1 MSFTSVHDLCVAV
14 LGLGE
19 AGGAIAGDL
28 VAAGVHVRGYDPRV
42 TAPPGVVDTDSEA
55 EATAGADLV
64 LSVNS
69 ASDAVDALRA
79 GLIGTSPDC
88 LWADLNTASPA
99 LKRHLAEIAGDAGLG
114 FADVSLMAT
123 VPGRGLYTPMLVSGA
138 EACRYAEILGSL
150 RANVDVL
157 DGPAGLAAERK
168 LLRSVF
174 YKGLAAAV
182 VEALDAARA
191 AGCEDWLREIIA
203 EELTR
208 ADATTLDRLVD
219 GTHRHAVRRTAEMQA
234 AADMLGDLDVPPLI
248 ATASRDLLRRCSRGE
263 VWRSDALS
271 REAP

>member
-1 MSFTSVHDLCVAV
+1 MRSATVQDLRIAV

-19 AGGAIAGDL
+19 AGGAVAGDL

-42 TAPPGVVDTDSEA
+42 TAPPGVVDTGSEA
-55 EATAGADLV
+55 EAAAGCDLV

-69 ASDAVDALRA
+69 ASDAEHALRA
-79 GLIGTSPDC
+79 GLAGLPPSG

-99 LKRHLAEIAGDAGLG
+99 LKRHLGEIAGANGVD

-123 VPGRGLYTPMLVSGA
+123 VPGRGLRTPMLVSGSGA
-138 EACRYAEILGSL
+138 GRYAEALRPLG
-150 RANVDVL
+150 ANVDVL

-191 AGCEDWLREIIA
+191 AGCEDWLRTIIA

-208 ADATTLDRLVD
+208 ADATTLDRLVE
-219 GTHRHAVRRTAEMQA
+219 GSHLHAVRRTVEMQA
-234 AADMLGDLDVPPLI
+234 AADMLDDLDVPPLI
-248 ATASRDLLRRCSRGE
+248 ATASREVLRRLSRGE
-263 VWRSDALS
+263 EYASGGSVT
-271 REAP
+271 

>member
-1 MSFTSVHDLCVAV
+1 MSSTTVQTLRLAV
-14 LGLGE
+14 LGMGE
-19 AGGAIAGDL
+19 AGSAIAADL
-28 VAAGVHVRGYDPRV
+28 VAVGVHVRGYDPRG
-42 TAPPGVVDTDSEA
+42 AALPGVEETGSEA
-55 EATAGADLV
+55 EAAVGCDLV

-69 ASDAVDALRA
+69 AADSADALRA
-79 GLIGTSPDC
+79 GLAGTAPGC
-88 LWADLNTASPA
+88 VWADLNTASPA
-99 LKRHLAEIAGDAGLG
+99 LKRRLGRIAGDAGIA

-123 VPGRGLYTPMLVSGA
+123 VPGRGLYAPMLVSGA
-138 EACRYAEILGSL
+138 GARRYADLLGPL

-208 ADATTLDRLVD
+208 ADATTLSRLVE
-219 GTHRHAVRRTAEMQA
+219 GSHRHAVRRTAEMQA
-234 AADMLGDLDVPPLI
+234 AADMLGDLDVPPLM
-248 ATASRDLLRRCSRGE
+248 ATATRELLHR
-263 VWRSDALS
+263 LS
-271 REAP
+271 HGCAPSGPR

>member
-1 MSFTSVHDLCVAV
+1 MESVATEGLRVAV

-28 VAAGVHVRGYDPRV
+28 AAAGAHVRGFDPKV
-42 TAPPGVVDTDSEA
+42 QAPPGVVDTGGDA
-55 EATAGADLV
+55 EAVLGCDLV

-79 GLIGTSPDC
+79 GLAGTSPDC

-99 LKRHLAEIAGDAGLG
+99 LKRRLGEIAAGAGIG

-123 VPGRGLYTPMLVSGA
+123 VPGRGLRTPMLVSGPGA
-138 EACRYAEILGSL
+138 ERYAALLGPL
-150 RANVDVL
+150 GAHVEVL

-191 AGCEDWLREIIA
+191 AGCEDWLREVIA

-208 ADATTLDRLVD
+208 AGGATVDRMVD
-219 GTHRHAVRRTAEMQA
+219 GSHRHAARRIVEMQA
-234 AADMLGDLDVPPLI
+234 AADMLDDLDVPPLVS
-248 ATASRDLLRRCSRGE
+248 TASRDVLRR
-263 VWRSDALS
+263 LS
-271 REAP
+271 GPPK